1 MILRLMR
8 DIAQQEKCNFLMVT
22 HNSAIAQIANK
33 VVHLHSGEIS
43 KVDINEDPE
52 DPENLVW

>member
-1 MILRLMR
+1 
-8 DIAQQEKCNFLMVT
+8 MVT
-22 HNSAIAQIANK
+22 HNSAILQIANK

-43 KVDINEDPE
+43 KIVTNDNPE

>member
-1 MILRLMR
+1 MR

-22 HNSAIAQIANK
+22 HNSAISQIANK

-43 KVDINEDPE
+43 KIDINENPE